1 MLYQY
6 LYFYS
11 YSYVFEKNLFSHSTE
26 LNYDSSY
33 ILRNQKVKILFRYIA
48 SSVRHQN
55 DSYQLSFLIFT
66 SFLPILR
73 LWGILHV
80 FDWIQSNRLCSFY
93 YAL

>member
-1 MLYQY
+1 MLHQY
-6 LYFYS
+6 LYFNIYS
-11 YSYVFEKNLFSHSTE
+11 CIFEKKLFSCSAE

-33 ILRNQKVKILFRYIA
+33 IFRNQKVKILFRHIA
-48 SSVRHQN
+48 SPVRHQN
-55 DSYQLSFLIFT
+55 DSYQLSFLIFK

-80 FDWIQSNRLCSFY
+80 FDWIQSNRLCGFY